1 MNPAADRAADADLPR
16 HFAALDGMRG
26 VLALGIVLLHLGFN
40 SFTLRTFGWPGV
52 ALDLAVDVFFI
63 LSGFVLAHSLRQGS
77 TFAAFAVRR
86 CFRLLP
92 VYFLTAFAAAAALG
106 RPLSLADW
114 LVAASLIGRSPL
126 DFPAW
131 SITWE
136 LYLPLAAV
144 LVRLS
149 PPRWAVRPLLAILL
163 VALAV
168 IDIRVAG
175 GEALYAWRAGLGLAA
190 GALLYRARLEVPG
203 PAGAWFGLLV
213 AGMAAGQT
221 WPFLA
226 AIVPFAATAAILA
239 GRGGKSLLATA
250 PLQWLGA
257 ISYTLY
263 MIHIPV
269 LAAAQALLGTRID
282 ANAGAKL
289 AILAIS
295 IAAAA
300 LLTLAV
306 ERPANRLGHRLSRRI
321 AARQG
326 LASRPV
332 QPIGEP

>member
-40 SFTLRTFGWPGV
+40 SFTQRTFGWPGV

-77 TFAAFAVRR
+77 AFAAFAVRR

-114 LVAASLIGRSPL
+114 LVAAPLIGRSPVN
-126 DFPAW
+126 FPAW

-136 LYLPLAAV
+136 LYLPLAVV
-144 LVRLS
+144 LVRWS

-163 VALAV
+163 VALAL

-203 PAGAWFGLLV
+203 PAEAWFGLLV
-213 AGMAAGQT
+213 AGMVAGQS
-221 WPFLA
+221 WPPA
-226 AIVPFAATAAILA
+226 AAVVPFAAVAAILA
-239 GRGGKSLLATA
+239 GRKGSALFATA
-250 PLQWLGA
+250 PFQWLGA

-263 MIHIPV
+263 MVHIPV
-269 LAAAQALLGTRID
+269 LAAAQALPGARID
-282 ANAGAKL
+282 ANAAAKL
-289 AILAIS
+289 AILAGS

-300 LLTLAV
+300 VLTLAV

-326 LASRPV
+326 LASPPA
-332 QPIGEP
+332 QTIGET